1 MIMQQNKKLFLFVC
15 IIHNLIVS
23 LHPKFE
29 EVRGGFMATIKRE
42 RFLRTRGNEF
52 VVEDVVVELT
62 ERQKVIYGIIKKS
75 VVEDVVVTAVS
86 IAEKIKKST
95 RTVQRE
101 LTILKEKKLIRHI
114 GSDKQGRWEIVIE

>member
-1 MIMQQNKKLFLFVC
+1 MKIFF
-15 IIHNLIVS
+15 IIS
-23 LHPKFE
+23 
-29 EVRGGFMATIKRE
+29 
-42 RFLRTRGNEF
+42 EF
-52 VVEDVVVELT
+52 VVEDVVV
-62 ERQKVIYGIIKKS
+62 
-75 VVEDVVVTAVS
+75 TAES

>member
-1 MIMQQNKKLFLFVC
+1 MWYYKK
-15 IIHNLIVS
+15 
-23 LHPKFE
+23 
-29 EVRGGFMATIKRE
+29 
-42 RFLRTRGNEF
+42 
-52 VVEDVVVELT
+52 
-62 ERQKVIYGIIKKS
+62 Y
-75 VVEDVVVTAVS
+75 VVEDVVVTAES